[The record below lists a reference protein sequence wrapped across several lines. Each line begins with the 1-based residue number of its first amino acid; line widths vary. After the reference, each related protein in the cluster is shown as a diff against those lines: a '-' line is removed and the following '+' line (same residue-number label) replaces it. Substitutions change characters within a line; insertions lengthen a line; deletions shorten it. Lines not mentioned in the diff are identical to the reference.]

1 MEIALAVVVA
11 LLVVGTGAVLLRES
25 RRTAAN
31 RDAASRPAEPA
42 RLDEA
47 EVARIVALLRSELS
61 TSQAAALQSNSEQ
74 FLTLA
79 EQRLGREAAA
89 GEEQLKARQAAID
102 KGLAGIND
110 ALREVTQFVRET
122 DKLRGDSIVQLSTV
136 VQQSQRSV
144 QELASVTQNLNQALT
159 AGQQRGQWGER
170 MADDILRVSGLIE
183 GVNYRRNTRVEGGTT
198 RPDFTFL
205 LPQGRLLHMD
215 VKFPLAGYLRYLQAK
230 TDPERDA
237 ACKQF
242 LSDVRQRLK
251 EVAGREYVD
260 PSRHTLD
267 YALAFIPNE
276 QVYGFIHE
284 QDARILD
291 EALQMR
297 VVLCSPLTL
306 FAVLAVI
313 RQSTENFHLS
323 EQTDRILSALGGFA
337 QQWERYQESM
347 EKVGARLASAQQAY
361 DHLRTTRTNQL
372 QKQVN
377 KVELLRREAGVEADA
392 TDPDA
397 EQLEIPVH
405 LLESDG
411 R

>member
-11 LLVVGTGAVLLRES
+11 LLVVGSGAVLLRKS
-25 RRTAAN
+25 RRTAAI

-47 EVARIVALLRSELS
+47 EVARIVALLQSELS
-61 TSQAAALQSNSEQ
+61 TSQAAALQANSEQ

-170 MADDILRVSGLIE
+170 MAEDILRVSGLIE

-205 LPQGRLLHMD
+205 LPQGRVLHMD
-215 VKFPLAGYLRYLQAK
+215 VKFPLAGYLRYLQAE

-377 KVELLRREAGVEADA
+377 KVELLRREAGVEAEA

>member
-1 MEIALAVVVA
+1 M
-11 LLVVGTGAVLLRES
+11 
-25 RRTAAN
+25 
-31 RDAASRPAEPA
+31 
-42 RLDEA
+42 
-47 EVARIVALLRSELS
+47 
-61 TSQAAALQSNSEQ
+61 
-74 FLTLA
+74 
-79 EQRLGREAAA
+79 
-89 GEEQLKARQAAID
+89 
-102 KGLAGIND
+102 
-110 ALREVTQFVRET
+110 
-122 DKLRGDSIVQLSTV
+122 
-136 VQQSQRSV
+136 
-144 QELASVTQNLNQALT
+144 
-159 AGQQRGQWGER
+159 
-170 MADDILRVSGLIE
+170 
-183 GVNYRRNTRVEGGTT
+183 
-198 RPDFTFL
+198 
-205 LPQGRLLHMD
+205 
-215 VKFPLAGYLRYLQAK
+215 
-230 TDPERDA
+230 
-237 ACKQF
+237 
-242 LSDVRQRLK
+242 RQRLK

-323 EQTDRILSALGGFA
+323 EQTDRIPQCLGRLRAAVGTLPGVDGEGRGA
-337 QQWERYQESM
+337 AG
-347 EKVGARLASAQQAY
+347 VGAAG
-361 DHLRTTRTNQL
+361 LRPPQDDAD
-372 QKQVN
+372 QPVA
-377 KVELLRREAGVEADA
+377 EARSTKSNCYAARPGVEAEA

>member
-1 MEIALAVVVA
+1 M
-11 LLVVGTGAVLLRES
+11 
-25 RRTAAN
+25 
-31 RDAASRPAEPA
+31 
-42 RLDEA
+42 
-47 EVARIVALLRSELS
+47 
-61 TSQAAALQSNSEQ
+61 
-74 FLTLA
+74 
-79 EQRLGREAAA
+79 
-89 GEEQLKARQAAID
+89 
-102 KGLAGIND
+102 
-110 ALREVTQFVRET
+110 
-122 DKLRGDSIVQLSTV
+122 
-136 VQQSQRSV
+136 
-144 QELASVTQNLNQALT
+144 
-159 AGQQRGQWGER
+159 
-170 MADDILRVSGLIE
+170 
-183 GVNYRRNTRVEGGTT
+183 
-198 RPDFTFL
+198 
-205 LPQGRLLHMD
+205 
-215 VKFPLAGYLRYLQAK
+215 
-230 TDPERDA
+230 DPERDA

-377 KVELLRREAGVEADA
+377 KVELLRREAGVEADV

>member
-1 MEIALAVVVA
+1 MKIALAVVVA
-11 LLVVGTGAVLLRES
+11 LLVVGIGAVLLRES
-25 RRTAAN
+25 RRAAAT
-31 RDAASRPAEPA
+31 RDAASGPAEPA

-61 TSQAAALQSNSEQ
+61 TSQAAALQANSEQ

-136 VQQSQRSV
+136 VEQSQRSV

-170 MADDILRVSGLIE
+170 MAEDILRVSGLIE
-183 GVNYRRNTRVEGGTT
+183 GVNYRRNKRVEGGTT

-260 PSRHTLD
+260 PSHHTLD